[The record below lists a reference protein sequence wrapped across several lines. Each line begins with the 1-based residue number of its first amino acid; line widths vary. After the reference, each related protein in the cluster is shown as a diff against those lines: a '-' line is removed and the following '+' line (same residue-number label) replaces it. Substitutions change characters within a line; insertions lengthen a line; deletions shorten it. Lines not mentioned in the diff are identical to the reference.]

1 MTQSWKISFACPR
14 ELAQHLTGDVPALDA
29 LDNPPLLVATEPDEQ
44 KPEEWRIDAYVEE
57 EPSEELIALLQAL
70 KPGLTRAE
78 MDIGPVGDEDWVTL
92 SQAGLDPIE
101 AGRFFVYPS
110 HHADLLPDGRIGI
123 MIDAG
128 QAFGTGQHQTTTGCL
143 RMIDGL
149 VDAGGIANVLDIGT
163 GTAIL
168 ALAAKKALRCPVVA
182 TDIDPVSIEV
192 SALNIALNGEKTGD
206 APEAIMLDVADG
218 PHSAVIAARAPYD
231 LVTANILAGPLI
243 EMAAGISALV
253 APGGKLILAGL
264 LTTQAD
270 AVLAAYAPHG
280 LHEVRRISL
289 GDWPTLL
296 LARD

>member
-1 MTQSWKISFACPR
+1 MTQSWKISFPCTRA
-14 ELAQHLTGDVPALDA
+14 LAQQLTGEVPALDS

-44 KPEEWRIDAYVEE
+44 EPEQWRIDAYVED
-57 EPSEELIALLQAL
+57 EPDEALIALMQSLC
-70 KPGLTRAE
+70 PGLARA
-78 MDIGPVGDEDWVTL
+78 DIDVGPVGDEDWVTL

-110 HHADLLPDGRIGI
+110 HHAERLPQNRIGI

-143 RMIDGL
+143 RMIDAL
-149 VDAGGIANVLDIGT
+149 ADEGGIANVLDIGT

-206 APEAIMLDVADG
+206 TPDAIMLDVADG
-218 PHSAVIAARAPYD
+218 PNSAVIAVRAPYD

-253 APGGKLILAGL
+253 APGGKLVLAGL

-270 AVLAAYAPHG
+270 AVLAAYAPYG
-280 LHEVRRISL
+280 LHEVRRITL

-296 LARD
+296 LARA